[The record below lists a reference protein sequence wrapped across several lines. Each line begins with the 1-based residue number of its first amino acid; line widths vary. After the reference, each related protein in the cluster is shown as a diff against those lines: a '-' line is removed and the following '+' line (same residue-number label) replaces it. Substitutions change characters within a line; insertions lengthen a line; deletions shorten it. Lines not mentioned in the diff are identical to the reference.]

1 VSRKPRTLLEVC
13 TWRAARA
20 NGRDPSRMLDVLRS
34 TPQGMRITQI
44 LAEWS
49 ISTAKDSEHDVATNR
64 EHAQCWGITERQ
76 AERQR
81 AEVYEVFARDEFRTV
96 VAALARDLRARGV
109 AGDVRSL
116 QAAELPAKL
125 VAA

>member
-1 VSRKPRTLLEVC
+1 
-13 TWRAARA
+13 
-20 NGRDPSRMLDVLRS
+20 MLDVLRS
-34 TPQGMRITQI
+34 TPQGMRVTQI
-44 LAEWS
+44 LAEWT
-49 ISTAKDSEHDVATNR
+49 ISTVNGSEHDVATNR

-81 AEVYEVFARDEFRTV
+81 AEVYALFDRDEFRNV
-96 VAALARDLRARGV
+96 VAALARGTGGV
-109 AGDVRSL
+109 DVDVKSL